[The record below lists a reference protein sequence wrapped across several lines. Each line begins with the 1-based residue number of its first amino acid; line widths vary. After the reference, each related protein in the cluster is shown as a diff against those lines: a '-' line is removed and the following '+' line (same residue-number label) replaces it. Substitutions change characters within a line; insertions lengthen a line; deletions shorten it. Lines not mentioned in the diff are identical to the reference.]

1 MSYLML
7 DWETMGQTPD
17 TVVVSLGAV
26 MFNRDG
32 VLGKKYWVFD
42 WENQPGR
49 TVDAETK
56 AWWDRQ
62 SIDAKQVFL
71 TPKEKRISL
80 EKFVQELDSWV
91 EGICFELGESRNP
104 KTGQWKELKP
114 VGNGANFDVVI
125 MEDIYRKIHPKGKAG
140 ILWAFWNVF
149 CFRTFDTL
157 TGAKALKAKNKLGEN
172 IMKHNALA
180 DALWQAEVMLT
191 YWKHI
196 EDKKKATPK

>member
-1 MSYLML
+1 MAFVMY
-7 DWETMGQTPD
+7 DFETMGQSPD
-17 TVVVSLGAV
+17 TAVISLGGV

-32 VLGKKYWVFD
+32 ILGKKYWVFD

-49 TVDAETK
+49 TVDPSTK

-62 SIDAKQVFL
+62 SIEAKQVFL

-80 EKFVQELDSWV
+80 EAFIADNDQWI

-114 VGNGANFDVVI
+114 MSNGANFDLVI
-125 MEDIYRKIHPKGKAG
+125 LEDIYRKHHKLGRDG
-140 ILWAFWNVF
+140 IPFAFWNTW
-149 CFRTFDTL
+149 CFRTLDHLFKIKE
-157 TGAKALKAKNKLGEN
+157 AMPKNAVGQN

-180 DALWQAEVMLT
+180 DAIWQTNCVLEF
-191 YWKHI
+191 WKRQ
-196 EDKKKATPK
+196 DAKRAQK